1 MRCLTALL
9 DVRGPINGR
18 VRVDSSRK
26 LDIAQGFGMARSLN
40 KVTLIGNLGNDPE
53 MRALPSGSQV
63 ANISIAT
70 TDSWRDK
77 GSGEMQER
85 TEWHRVVIFDRLA
98 EIAGQYLRKG
108 SRVYIEGSLRT
119 RSWDQDGQKKYATE
133 IVCRDMMML
142 DGRGEGEAPGM
153 ATPSRPAPAS
163 RSNQSPQPASAPL
176 PDPNIDD
183 EIPF

>member
-1 MRCLTALL
+1 
-9 DVRGPINGR
+9 
-18 VRVDSSRK
+18 
-26 LDIAQGFGMARSLN
+26 MARSLN

-63 ANISIAT
+63 ANLSIAT

-98 EIAGQYLRKG
+98 EIAGQYLKKG
-108 SRVYIEGSLRT
+108 SRIYIEGSLRT
-119 RSWDQDGQKKYATE
+119 RSWEQDGQKKYATE

-142 DGRGEGEAPGM
+142 DGRGDGESTGMSAPPTRS
-153 ATPSRPAPAS
+153 ASPSRPPHA
-163 RSNQSPQPASAPL
+163 PQPASAPL

>member
-1 MRCLTALL
+1 
-9 DVRGPINGR
+9 
-18 VRVDSSRK
+18 
-26 LDIAQGFGMARSLN
+26 MARSLN

-63 ANISIAT
+63 ANLSIAT

-98 EIAGQYLRKG
+98 EIAGQYLKKG
-108 SRVYIEGSLRT
+108 SRIYIEGSLRT
-119 RSWDQDGQKKYATE
+119 RSWEQDGQKKYATE

-142 DGRGEGEAPGM
+142 DGRGDGEATGM
-153 ATPSRPAPAS
+153 AAPPTRSASPSRASQAP
-163 RSNQSPQPASAPL
+163 RPASAPL